1 MQLHSRMNRTAR
13 TPRQRMGVWTWLVI
27 LASLTLSTG
36 TVLMAADRLAEFDL
50 RIDQAME
57 YRDRWREELA
67 TAQSELD
74 TELALLRGELRGE
87 LSADQAGFHS
97 ELVAL
102 GERVGRI
109 EGRVAA
115 LWREPTNGMQARL
128 RQN

>member
-1 MQLHSRMNRTAR
+1 
-13 TPRQRMGVWTWLVI
+13 
-27 LASLTLSTG
+27 
-36 TVLMAADRLAEFDL
+36 
-50 RIDQAME
+50 ME

-67 TAQSELD
+67 SAQSELD
-74 TELALLRGELRGE
+74 TELALLRGELTELRGG

-97 ELVAL
+97 ELDAL

-115 LWREPTNGMQARL
+115 LWREPANGMQARL

>member
-1 MQLHSRMNRTAR
+1 MNRAAR
-13 TPRQRMGVWTWLVI
+13 APRQRMGVWTWLVI

-36 TVLMAADRLAEFDL
+36 TVLTAADRLAEFDL

-74 TELALLRGELRGE
+74 TELALLRGELTELRGG
-87 LSADQAGFHS
+87 LNADQAGFHS
-97 ELVAL
+97 ELDAL